1 MIRDLNNY
9 YFLYYIAAAS
19 SSSLPQHTET
29 SMNMATLIYH
39 TSTQKMS
46 STAAMRG
53 MQQSSISAVKPQSTP
68 VTIPSEE
75 LTSISSL
82 SFDTPTP
89 PTLASSAIQGSGEF
103 LWLTWLCNYLVL

>member
-1 MIRDLNNY
+1 
-9 YFLYYIAAAS
+9 
-19 SSSLPQHTET
+19 
-29 SMNMATLIYH
+29 MNTATLIYH
-39 TSTQKMS
+39 TSTQRIS
-46 STAAMRG
+46 STATMRG

-75 LTSISSL
+75 LTSISSQ

-103 LWLTWLCNYLVL
+103 LWLHDGYVTIQYCDVKYMIFMYMVTVTLIIIFAH